1 MKEMAKN
8 APKMKK
14 KDICDEYRRVLEKP
28 DLSNKK
34 VEEMRKNLRLIAQ
47 TICEHVW
54 GKKFY

>member
-1 MKEMAKN
+1 MTRK
-8 APKMKK
+8 APHKK
-14 KDICDEYRRVLEKP
+14 KDIRDEYRRILGKP

-34 VEEMRKNLRLIAQ
+34 IEEMRKNLRLIAQ